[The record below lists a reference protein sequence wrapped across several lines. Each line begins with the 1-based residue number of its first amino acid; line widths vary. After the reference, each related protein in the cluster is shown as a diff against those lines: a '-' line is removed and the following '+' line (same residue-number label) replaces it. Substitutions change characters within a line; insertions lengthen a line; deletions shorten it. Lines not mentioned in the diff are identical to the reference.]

1 MLEIIFG
8 IIVGL
13 ALGLTGGGGSIFA
26 IPLLV
31 YGLGLSPQ
39 EAITIS
45 LATVTLVAL
54 TGALS
59 AAKNRMIEYRVGAIF
74 AILGFIGAPFGV
86 MIANGL
92 NEQILMIAFSCL
104 MAIVAIAM
112 WLKASSA
119 PDSTRVVRATLG
131 QQEEDTSGPP
141 CRYKPDS
148 ARLRLSA
155 PCSAMLGLVGSLT
168 GVLSGLFGVGG
179 GFIIVPA
186 LTTITQL
193 SIQRAVATSL
203 FVITIIGTSGF
214 GAAIASKRELDLLLA
229 GLFLIGGVTGM
240 IAGQRVGQ
248 KITGPALQKTFSI
261 MMLLVAAVTLVETAA
276 GWR

>member
-1 MLEIIFG
+1 MLEIFFG
-8 IIVGL
+8 LIVGL

-74 AILGFIGAPFGV
+74 AILGFLGAPLGIV
-86 MIANGL
+86 IANGL
-92 NEQILMIAFSCL
+92 NDQLLLIAFSGL
-104 MAIVAIAM
+104 MAIVAVAM
-112 WLKASSA
+112 WMKATSS
-119 PDSTRVVRATLG
+119 PDTTMIVRATLG
-131 QQEEDTSGPP
+131 QNGPDASGPP
-141 CRYKPDS
+141 CRYSPES
-148 ARLRLSA
+148 TRLRLST

-168 GVLSGLFGVGG
+168 GILSGLFGVGG

-193 SIQRAVATSL
+193 SIQRAVTTSL
-203 FVITIIGTSGF
+203 FVITIVGASGF
-214 GAAIASKRELDLLLA
+214 TAALASKRELDLHVA
-229 GLFLIGGVTGM
+229 GLFLLGGILGM
-240 IAGQRVGQ
+240 ITGQ
-248 KITGPALQKTFSI
+248 KVGRRITGPTLQKTFAVLMI
-261 MMLLVAAVTLVETAA
+261 AVAAITLLETAA
-276 GWR
+276 F

>member
-1 MLEIIFG
+1 MLEIFFG
-8 IIVGL
+8 LIVGL

-54 TGALS
+54 TGAIS
-59 AAKNRMIEYRVGAIF
+59 AAKNRLIEYRVGAIF
-74 AILGFIGAPFGV
+74 AVLGFVGAPFGV

-92 NEQILMIAFSCL
+92 NDKILLVAFSGL
-104 MAIVAIAM
+104 MGLVAVAM
-112 WLKASSA
+112 WLKAASA
-119 PDSTRVVRATLG
+119 PDSTRVVRATVA
-131 QQEEDTSGPP
+131 QEGEDSSGPP
-141 CRYKPDS
+141 CRFKPDS
-148 ARLRLSA
+148 PRLRLSA

-168 GVLSGLFGVGG
+168 GILSGLFGVGG

-214 GAAIASKRELDLLLA
+214 IAAIASKRALDLPLA
-229 GLFLIGGVTGM
+229 GLFLLGGIAGM
-240 IAGQRVGQ
+240 IAGQHIGRS
-248 KITGPALQKTFSI
+248 ITGPTLQKTFSLL
-261 MMLLVAAVTLVETAA
+261 MLAVGAVTLLETTLT
-276 GWR
+276 

>member
-1 MLEIIFG
+1 MLEVFFG
-8 IIVGL
+8 LIVGL

-59 AAKNRMIEYRVGAIF
+59 AAKNKMIEYRVGAIF
-74 AILGFIGAPFGV
+74 SILGFLGAPLGII
-86 MIANGL
+86 IANGL
-92 NEQILMIAFSCL
+92 NDQLLLIAFSGL
-104 MAIVAIAM
+104 MAIVAVAM
-112 WLKASSA
+112 WMKATSS
-119 PDSTRVVRATLG
+119 PDTTIVVRATLG
-131 QQEEDTSGPP
+131 HNNSDSSGPP
-141 CRYKPDS
+141 CRYSPES
-148 ARLRLSA
+148 TRLRLST

-168 GVLSGLFGVGG
+168 GILSGLFGVGG

-203 FVITIIGTSGF
+203 FVITIVGASGF
-214 GAAIASKRELDLLLA
+214 TAALASKRELDLHVA
-229 GLFLIGGVTGM
+229 GLFLLGGILGM
-240 IAGQRVGQ
+240 ITGQQVGRR
-248 KITGPALQKTFSI
+248 ITGPTLQKTFAVLMI
-261 MMLLVAAVTLVETAA
+261 VVAAITLFETAA
-276 GWR
+276 T